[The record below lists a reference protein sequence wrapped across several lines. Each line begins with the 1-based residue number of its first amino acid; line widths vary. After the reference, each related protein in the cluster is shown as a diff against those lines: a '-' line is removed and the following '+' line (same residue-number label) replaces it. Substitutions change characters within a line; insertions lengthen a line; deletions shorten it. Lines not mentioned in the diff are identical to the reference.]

1 MHGVCHDIGITGIQ
15 SWQEIIR
22 YLQLTF
28 QLVLSLFLKR
38 ETPVGT

>member
-1 MHGVCHDIGITGIQ
+1 MILEKRVDLQ
-15 SWQEIIR
+15 SWQAIIC